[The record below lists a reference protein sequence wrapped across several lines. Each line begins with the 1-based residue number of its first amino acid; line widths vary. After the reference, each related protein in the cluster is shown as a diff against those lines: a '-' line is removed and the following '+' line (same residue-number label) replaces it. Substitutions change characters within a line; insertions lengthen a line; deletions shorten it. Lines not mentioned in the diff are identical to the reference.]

1 MQRRLHNLPITH
13 DGYLKLWQLSQPN
26 LVREFTGKR
35 AINYCSEQLNPVV
48 AIKNAKVIDVKD
60 ELEDR
65 NLQSGETHDCAWK
78 FYYLTGFHR

>member
-13 DGYLKLWQLSQPN
+13 DGYLNLWQLSQPN
-26 LVREFTGKR
+26 LVREFTGQQ

-78 FYYLTGFHR
+78 LYYLTGFHR